1 MWENGVEMGMKLPY
15 LGSSLFLVLA
25 LVSVVASGSEKGLPI
40 ISFDEGYNQLFGDD
54 NLAIHRDGKTVHLT
68 LNERTILFSR
78 SGFVSQDLYLHGYF
92 SASIKLSV
100 DYTAGVVVAF
110 YIVGQDFV
118 YEEDDEQWRIYM
130 YCLEHHRAQ
139 PQPSSDTNQALRART
154 ALIKIEHRMN
164 RSLRLLV
171 KDYGHVNI

>member
-78 SGFVSQDLYLHGYF
+78 FFLIYCFIKRKDFCLDGGEKIRSGFVSQDLYLHGYF

-110 YIVGQDFV
+110 YV
-118 YEEDDEQWRIYM
+118 
-130 YCLEHHRAQ
+130 
-139 PQPSSDTNQALRART
+139 S
-154 ALIKIEHRMN
+154 
-164 RSLRLLV
+164 
-171 KDYGHVNI
+171 